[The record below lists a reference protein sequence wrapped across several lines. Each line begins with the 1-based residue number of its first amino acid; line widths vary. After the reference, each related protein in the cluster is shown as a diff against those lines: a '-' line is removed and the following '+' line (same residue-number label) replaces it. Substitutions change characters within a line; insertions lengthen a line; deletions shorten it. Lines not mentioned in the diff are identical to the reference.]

1 MMALV
6 ILGREIQKKNQG
18 HGPNPLSKDTI
29 PHYQRIT
36 RVQAHAGNDS
46 VNGLIRRARNLIL
59 SIYHYSLNDD
69 SIQKSGRTG
78 EKVVAKSVPVNEKVL
93 VTNGVDSSHLHCT
106 GTLVERDIRIED
118 VLDLGEKFNDVLF
131 VSRNTA
137 SLVERCTVNTTDIL
151 VLGERIHD
159 SLVVCE

>member
-36 RVQAHAGNDS
+36 RVQAHARNDS

-59 SIYHYSLNDD
+59 SIIIIL
-69 SIQKSGRTG
+69 
-78 EKVVAKSVPVNEKVL
+78 
-93 VTNGVDSSHLHCT
+93 HLMT
-106 GTLVERDIRIED
+106 I
-118 VLDLGEKFNDVLF
+118 LF
-131 VSRNTA
+131 R
-137 SLVERCTVNTTDIL
+137 SLVEL
-151 VLGERIHD
+151 VIKWWQKVYR
-159 SLVVCE
+159 